1 MSISQVLY
9 NLRTAHGLSQQ
20 ELAEALSEMPGV
32 NVSQSAIGL
41 YESGRRYPRQ
51 KNLEAMAAFFHVPVS
66 TFYVESDA
74 SDQELATYIIN
85 RMHTDPEYRVLFDV
99 TRNVRSSDLAAVNQI
114 LKSIARERDAD
125 E

>member
-1 MSISQVLY
+1 MSFQQVLY

-20 ELAEALSEMPGV
+20 ELADALSEMPGV
-32 NVSQSAIGL
+32 NISQSSIGL
-41 YESGRRYPRQ
+41 YESGARFPRR
-51 KNLEAMAAFFHVPVS
+51 KNMEALAEFFHVPAS
-66 TFYVESDA
+66 TFYIDDDS

-99 TRNVRSSDLAAVNQI
+99 SRNVRSSDLAAVNQI
-114 LKSIARERDAD
+114 LKSIARERESD